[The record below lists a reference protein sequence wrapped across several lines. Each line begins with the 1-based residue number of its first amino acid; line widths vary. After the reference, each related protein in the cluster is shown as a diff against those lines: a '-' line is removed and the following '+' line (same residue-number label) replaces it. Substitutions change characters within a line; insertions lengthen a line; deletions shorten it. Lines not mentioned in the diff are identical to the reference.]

1 MPNVLAGV
9 PKENPPPAAALFAGV
24 PKLKAPVVF
33 ALVWV
38 AVPKVNPPP
47 PPPPPAAAAAAAGVE
62 PVSPKPVAA
71 AGVGAADF

>member
-9 PKENPPPAAALFAGV
+9 PKENPPPAALLFAGV
-24 PKLKAPVVF
+24 PKLKVPVVL

-38 AVPKVNPPP
+38 GVPKLKPPP
-47 PPPPPAAAAAAAGVE
+47 PPPAAAAAGVE

>member
-9 PKENPPPAAALFAGV
+9 PKENPPPAAVLFAGV
-24 PKLKAPVVF
+24 PKLKVPVVL

-38 AVPKVNPPP
+38 GVPKVKPPP
-47 PPPPPAAAAAAAGVE
+47 PAAAAAGVE